1 MQLVHDTSVQ
11 KDKIMQL
18 VHDTSVQGD
27 RIMQLVVRLHTM
39 SVQKSCCDT

>member
-1 MQLVHDTSVQ
+1 MQLACDTSVQ
-11 KDKIMQL
+11 KDRIMQL
-18 VHDTSVQGD
+18 ACNTSVQVD